1 MSRTELEKLYEVSAD
16 GLIESPGKFEGG
28 LLYVPYF
35 WEQGLDGGSD
45 EDRELFSDEDRE
57 LFSDEDRELFPE
69 LGDTYGLSLSEDSNG
84 LVYVNEYADVA
95 EYGVARSSASLEDD
109 YSEESDADSVCN
121 DGND

>member
-1 MSRTELEKLYEVSAD
+1 MKNLSVVKRIIPD

-57 LFSDEDRELFPE
+57 LFPE

-84 LVYVNEYADVA
+84 FVYVNEYADVA
-95 EYGVARSSASLEDD
+95 EYDAARSSASLEDD